1 LEALRYSARM
11 QFPLAPHDA
20 TQAVLWGGLALGL
33 ALGAIAQVSRFCTM
47 GALADWFAY
56 RGASRLMMWAV
67 AVTVAAVGSL
77 LLMQAGLLD
86 ATHTLA
92 WSNRFLWL
100 SYLVGGTLF
109 GIGMVLASG
118 CPQRNLVKLG
128 SGSLK
133 ALVTLLVAG
142 VTAQMTLRGVLSE
155 VRVNLLDPVS
165 VLLAFPQ
172 DLGSILAHVSGM
184 GAATLRWLVLAAVLA
199 LSAPWWWR
207 SRHSMAWHQWLAGA
221 AIGLLVVAA
230 WFLTGHVGY
239 IPEHPETLESFWA
252 GTYSHRPEAFTFA
265 APIAHSLDLLT
276 LWTDVNNTLSYGV
289 MVSLG
294 TLLGSAGL
302 AVARK
307 EFRIESFHNSRDML
321 NHLAGGTLM
330 GFGGVTAMGCSIGQ
344 GLSSLSL
351 LSAGACLAVSG
362 IVFGTWLALR
372 FQTWQMERDD
382 RKS

>member
-1 LEALRYSARM
+1 M
-11 QFPLAPHDA
+11 QFPLNPQDA
-20 TQAVLWGGLALGL
+20 TQAVIWGGLVLGL

-56 RGASRLMMWAV
+56 RGTSRLMMWALAV
-67 AVTVAAVGSL
+67 AVAAVGSL

-92 WSNRFLWL
+92 WSNRLLWL

-155 VRVNLLDPVS
+155 VRVNLLDPTS
-165 VLLAFPQ
+165 ILLAFPQ
-172 DLGSILAHVSGM
+172 DLGSILAHVLGL
-184 GAATLRWLVLAAVLA
+184 GAAALRWLVLAAALA
-199 LSAPWWWR
+199 LSAPWWWKN
-207 SRHSMAWHQWLAGA
+207 RHSMDRQQWLAGG
-221 AIGLLVVAA
+221 AIGLLVVVA
-230 WFLTGHVGY
+230 WWLTGHVGY
-239 IPEHPETLESFWA
+239 IPEHPETLETLWA

-276 LWTDVNNTLSYGV
+276 LWSDRNTTLSYGV

-294 TLLGSAGL
+294 TLLGSAVL
-302 AVARK
+302 ALARK
-307 EFRIESFHNSRDML
+307 EFRIESFQNSRDML
-321 NHLAGGTLM
+321 NHLVGGALM
-330 GFGGVTAMGCSIGQ
+330 GFGGITAMGCSIGQ
-344 GLSSLSL
+344 GVSGLSL

-362 IVFGTWLALR
+362 IVFGTWLGLR
-372 FQTWQMERDD
+372 FQTWQMERNTP
-382 RKS
+382 

>member
-1 LEALRYSARM
+1 M

-56 RGASRLMMWAV
+56 RGASRLMMWALAV
-67 AVTVAAVGSL
+67 AVAAVGSL
-77 LLMQAGLLD
+77 VLMETGLLD

-92 WSNRFLWL
+92 WSKRLLWL
-100 SYLVGGTLF
+100 SYIVGGTLF
-109 GIGMVLASG
+109 GFGMVLASG

-155 VRVNLLDPVS
+155 VRVNLLDPTS
-165 VLLAFPQ
+165 ILLEFPQ
-172 DLGSILAHVSGM
+172 DLGSILSQVSGM
-184 GAATLRWLVLAAVLA
+184 GAATLRWLVLASVLA
-199 LSAPWWWR
+199 LSAPWWWKN
-207 SRHSMAWHQWLAGA
+207 RHSMEWHQWLAGA
-221 AIGLLVVAA
+221 AIGVLVVAA

-239 IPEHPETLESFWA
+239 IPEHPETLESLWA
-252 GTYSHRPEAFTFA
+252 GTNSHRPEAFTFA

-294 TLLGSAGL
+294 TLLGSAAL
-302 AVARK
+302 ALARK
-307 EFRIESFHNSRDML
+307 EFRVESFQNPRDML
-321 NHLAGGTLM
+321 NHILGGALM

-344 GLSSLSL
+344 GVSSLSL
-351 LSAGACLAVSG
+351 LSAGACLAVAG
-362 IVFGTWLALR
+362 IVFGTWLGLR
-372 FQTWQMERDD
+372 FQTWQLERD
-382 RKS
+382 

>member
-1 LEALRYSARM
+1 M
-11 QFPLAPHDA
+11 QFPLNPQDA
-20 TQAVLWGGLALGL
+20 TQAVIWGGLVLGL
-33 ALGAIAQVSRFCTM
+33 VLGAIAQVSRFCTM
-47 GALADWFAY
+47 GALADWFTY
-56 RGASRLMMWAV
+56 RGTSRLMMWALAV
-67 AVTVAAVGSL
+67 AVAAAGSL

-155 VRVNLLDPVS
+155 VRVNLLDPASMV
-165 VLLAFPQ
+165 LAFPQ

-184 GAATLRWLVLAAVLA
+184 GAAALRWLVLAAVLA
-199 LSAPWWWR
+199 LSAPWCWKN
-207 SRHSMAWHQWLAGA
+207 RHSMERQQWLAGG
-221 AIGLLVVAA
+221 AIGLLVVLA
-230 WFLTGHVGY
+230 WWLTGYVGY
-239 IPEHPETLESFWA
+239 IPEHPETLEALWA

-294 TLLGSAGL
+294 TLLGSAVL
-302 AVARK
+302 ALARK
-307 EFRIESFHNSRDML
+307 EFRIESFQNSRDML
-321 NHLAGGTLM
+321 NHLAGGALM

-344 GLSSLSL
+344 GVSGLSL

-362 IVFGTWLALR
+362 IVFGTWLGLR
-372 FQTWQMERDD
+372 FQTWQMERNTP
-382 RKS
+382 